1 MSRVFWDSMLFI
13 YLLENHPKYFNRSR
27 YLLERSLER
36 GDELFT
42 SCLVLG
48 EVLAGAT
55 KSPDPTKTS
64 RIREIADEMGFKA
77 LPFDERAVLTF
88 GELRSS
94 RRLKIAD
101 SINLACASAARM
113 DLFLTG
119 DTQLAGLHVPG
130 IHFVSDF
137 ETNIL

>member
-13 YLLENHPKYFNRSR
+13 YLVENNPKYFKRSQ
-27 YLLERSLER
+27 YLFERSLER

-42 SCLVLG
+42 SHLVLG
-48 EVLAGAT
+48 EVLAGAA
-55 KSPDPTKTS
+55 KSPDSTKTF
-64 RIREIADEMGFKA
+64 RIREIANEMGFTA

-88 GELRSS
+88 GELRAK

-101 SINLACASAARM
+101 SINLACASAARI

-119 DTQLAGLHVPG
+119 DTQLPGLHVPG
-130 IHFVSDF
+130 IQFVSNF